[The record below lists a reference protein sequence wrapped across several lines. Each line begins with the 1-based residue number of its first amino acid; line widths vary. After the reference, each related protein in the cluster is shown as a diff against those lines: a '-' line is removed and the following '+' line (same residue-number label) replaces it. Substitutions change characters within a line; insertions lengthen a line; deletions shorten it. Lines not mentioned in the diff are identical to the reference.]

1 MAFNLFPKYQNKLR
15 GHKYDKWPLEMYNL
29 MSAAPSIFLIHQKKK
44 IPPLEQGINLLK
56 YEEKSSKLDRLAEKE
71 NIQHALLLNSK
82 EIHFIR
88 KVIFFLHAF

>member
-1 MAFNLFPKYQNKLR
+1 MTPWNVQSYVSSTKHISHTP
-15 GHKYDKWPLEMYNL
+15 
-29 MSAAPSIFLIHQKKK
+29 KKK
-44 IPPLEQGINLLK
+44 NPPLEQGINLLK